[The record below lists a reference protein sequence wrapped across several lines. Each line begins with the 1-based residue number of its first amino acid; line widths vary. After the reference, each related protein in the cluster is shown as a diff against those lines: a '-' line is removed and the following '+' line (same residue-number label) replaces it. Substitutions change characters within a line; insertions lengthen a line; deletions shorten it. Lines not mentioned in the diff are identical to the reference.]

1 MRKAFVRQQ
10 RAIMRRADL
19 RPSLVTIRCPTLVL
33 VGDGD
38 ELTPPA
44 LAQEIAAGIAGARL
58 VTVPDSG
65 HLSTL
70 EQPTAVTKL
79 LMEWMGG

>member
-1 MRKAFVRQQ
+1 MRPQLA
-10 RAIMRRADL
+10 
-19 RPSLVTIRCPTLVL
+19 SIRCPTLVL

-44 LAQEIAAGIAGARL
+44 LSEEIAAGIAGARL
-58 VTVPDSG
+58 VVVPDVG

-70 EQPTAVTKL
+70 ERPEAVNRAL
-79 LMEWMGG
+79 VEWLAA